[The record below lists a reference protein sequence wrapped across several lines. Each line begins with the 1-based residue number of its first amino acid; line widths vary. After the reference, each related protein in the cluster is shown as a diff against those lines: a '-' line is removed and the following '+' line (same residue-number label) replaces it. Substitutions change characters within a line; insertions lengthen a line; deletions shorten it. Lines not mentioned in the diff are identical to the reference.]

1 MRIGNETAK
10 TDLPVCVSLV
20 TTFLSLLLLMVWLL
34 EGDGVIGRNWV
45 IFRCDWRYVCEC
57 VEVCEEGV

>member
-1 MRIGNETAK
+1 MGTGNETAK
-10 TDLPVCVSLV
+10 TYLLVCVSLV

-45 IFRCDWRYVCEC
+45 IFRCDWGYV
-57 VEVCEEGV
+57 

>member
-1 MRIGNETAK
+1 MGTGNETAY
-10 TDLPVCVSLV
+10 LLVCMSLV

-45 IFRCDWRYVCEC
+45 IFRCDWGYV
-57 VEVCEEGV
+57 